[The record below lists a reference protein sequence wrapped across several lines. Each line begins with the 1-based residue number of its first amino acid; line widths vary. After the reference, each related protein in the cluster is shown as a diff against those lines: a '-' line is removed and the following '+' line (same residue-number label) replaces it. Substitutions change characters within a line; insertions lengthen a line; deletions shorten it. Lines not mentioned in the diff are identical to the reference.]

1 MKNIPAKYIQRIS
14 LMIAM
19 LFGFN
24 LTPISVFA
32 QNTDVSVKIQLLS
45 EALHARDNGDLLL
58 AKEKVEK
65 LLSIAPDDSNLQS
78 LLIEINESIEE
89 KGIYVPSITSQE
101 TLQDNKATSSI
112 ESEEDLIADE
122 PKAKATIYVDFDND
136 FSNAFRPLDNM
147 EGLLSP
153 EEVSPA
159 YVSQR
164 DIVKDLILV
173 ANSQIAAG
181 DLAGAAST
189 LLEIEARDPNSEEAK
204 LLSLFLSEKLDKVQ
218 GLNVY
223 KTRMNMLNAVNNN
236 WEQPKVF
243 ELQDGTKS
251 EDISVPSLLRKI
263 ENITLPKINFT
274 GMALTRVIETLSE
287 LSVEYDS
294 EGQGVN
300 IIPLFD
306 SSKYNPN
313 VNITLRNLS
322 LDKILKFVTQ
332 QVNFTYEVGSDAVTI
347 QPSDSIGGTSS
358 TITEFFPISRASVIQ
373 ITGFL
378 DSSSATKNDDPWGQE
393 SNSLGTS
400 RDQEKNALQ
409 KFFQNAGV
417 NFEGVTGSSLAFDGE
432 KLIITQTPRNIERL
446 RVILANYNQVK
457 QVEIEAKFLEV
468 SQNDLEEVGFDWG
481 ISQLNADGTVD
492 WTMASDLR
500 SLSDVENSGGSN
512 EAFIIQAGEELGR
525 AITIDPPTAV
535 QNLDFGNKNALF
547 SDTAFS
553 IDDLDID
560 LQIKALARKSGSDLM
575 SAPKVTVL
583 SGKQADITIAQEL
596 RYPQSYGD
604 IESTVSSGGG
614 AGSSSAVSIT
624 AGTPEEFT
632 TRNVGVEMTVTPN
645 VASDNTIS
653 LKLQPRVTEFEGFVD
668 YGGPSIA
675 LSGDTT
681 AIVPAGFY
689 QPIFSTREISTEV
702 TIYDGATVVMGG
714 LTRDEIRT
722 VNDKVPVLG
731 DLPGIG
737 RFFSSEG
744 ETRQKKNLL
753 IFVTANLVNPGG
765 SLSHQSYENIKSNT
779 IYQSPSLATPSGG
792 NFRNVTIKD

>member
-24 LTPISVFA
+24 LTTISVFA

-65 LLSIAPDDSNLQS
+65 LLSIAPDDANLQS
-78 LLIEINESIEE
+78 LLIEINESIEKE
-89 KGIYVPSITSQE
+89 GIYVPSITGQE
-101 TLQDNKATSSI
+101 NLQDNIVTPSI

-122 PKAKATIYVDFDND
+122 PKTKATIHVDFDND
-136 FSNAFRPLDNM
+136 FSNAFRPLDHM

-159 YVSQR
+159 YVSQL

-204 LLSLFLSEKLDKVQ
+204 LLSLLLSEKLDKVQ

-251 EDISVPSLLRKI
+251 EEISVPSLLRKI

-306 SSKYNPN
+306 SSKYNPD

-332 QVNFTYEVGSDAVTI
+332 QVNFDYEVGSDAVTI
-347 QPSDSIGGTSS
+347 QPSDSIGGTST

-378 DSSSATKNDDPWGQE
+378 DSSSATKSDDPWGQE

-500 SLSDVENSGGSN
+500 SLSDIENSGGSN